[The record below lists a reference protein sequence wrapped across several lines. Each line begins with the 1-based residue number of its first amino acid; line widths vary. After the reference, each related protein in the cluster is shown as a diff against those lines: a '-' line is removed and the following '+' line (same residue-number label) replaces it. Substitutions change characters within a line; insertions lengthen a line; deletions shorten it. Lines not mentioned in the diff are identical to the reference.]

1 MKEDFVEKKFPIE
14 AEYVEKKNH
23 VELEEESSINN
34 KRETPIKK
42 IPNEE
47 VAEQYPKYL
56 TGMNQENF
64 KIRYVKSM
72 QEKKLHLEDSNLHLM
87 QKSHSSDSFKE
98 SKINLLPEGTF
109 FDL

>member
-1 MKEDFVEKKFPIE
+1 
-14 AEYVEKKNH
+14 
-23 VELEEESSINN
+23 
-34 KRETPIKK
+34 
-42 IPNEE
+42 
-47 VAEQYPKYL
+47 
-56 TGMNQENF
+56 MNQENF

>member
-1 MKEDFVEKKFPIE
+1 MKEGFVEKKFPIE

-47 VAEQYPKYL
+47 VAE
-56 TGMNQENF
+56 
-64 KIRYVKSM
+64 
-72 QEKKLHLEDSNLHLM
+72 
-87 QKSHSSDSFKE
+87 
-98 SKINLLPEGTF
+98 
-109 FDL
+109 